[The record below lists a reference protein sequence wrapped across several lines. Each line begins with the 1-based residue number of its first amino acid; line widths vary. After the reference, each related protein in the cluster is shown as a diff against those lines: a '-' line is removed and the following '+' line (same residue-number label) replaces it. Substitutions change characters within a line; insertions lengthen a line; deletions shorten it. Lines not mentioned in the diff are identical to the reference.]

1 MKAGKIQYISQVE
14 LRKKGLFWG
23 IFRQCRYLFSW
34 ITKMLYCSQASFKRS
49 ANTRKTYT
57 FSICAI
63 FRNEATF
70 LREWIEFHLL
80 VGVEHF
86 YLYNNFSEDNYLE
99 ILQPYIDSEIVT
111 LTDWPIESGQ
121 LSAYLD
127 CFNRYKEHTEWIA
140 YIDLDEFICMR
151 KEIDIKDWIRPYKNY
166 PTVYVNWKMF
176 GISGIME
183 HDKQKTV
190 IEQYTASWEHLSN
203 AGKSFINTRFNFKEI
218 GCHLSYPAIRIC
230 GLPSTILPINE
241 FKKSFH
247 HWVCRAPKRKESGI
261 QLNHYYYRS
270 YSQYLY
276 KAFKRP
282 DAMSPASG
290 EVRRKEGVFELQ
302 ETRCIAKDFT
312 IQRFLTLLKRNMN
325 K

>member
-1 MKAGKIQYISQVE
+1 MTTKKVQYIAQAE
-14 LRKKGLFWG
+14 LRKKGFLWS
-23 IFRQCRYLFSW
+23 IFRRCRYIHSW
-34 ITKMLYCSQASFKRS
+34 IIKTLYCSQASFKRS
-49 ANTRKTYT
+49 ANTQKTYT

-63 FRNEATF
+63 FRNEAMF

-99 ILQPYIDSEIVT
+99 ILQPYIDSDVIT
-111 LTDWPIESGQ
+111 LTDWSIEGGQ
-121 LSAYLD
+121 LLAYLD
-127 CFNRYKEHTEWIA
+127 CFKHHKNHTDWIA

-151 KEIDIKDWIRPYKNY
+151 QEIDIKNWIRPYKNY

-190 IEQYTASWEHLSN
+190 IEQYSASWKHHSN
-203 AGKSFINTRFNFKEI
+203 VGKSFINTRFNFKEI
-218 GCHLSYPAIRIC
+218 GCHMSYPSIRIC
-230 GLPSTILPINE
+230 GLSTTILPINE
-241 FKKSFH
+241 FKKFFH
-247 HWVCRAPKRKESGI
+247 HWICRAPKRKDSGI

-276 KAFKRP
+276 KAFNRP
-282 DAMSPASG
+282 DAISPASG
-290 EVRRKEGVFELQ
+290 EVRRKRGMFELH
-302 ETRCIAKDFT
+302 ETRCIVKDFT
-312 IQRFLTLLKRNMN
+312 IQRFLTLLKRQLH
-325 K
+325 

>member
-1 MKAGKIQYISQVE
+1 
-14 LRKKGLFWG
+14 
-23 IFRQCRYLFSW
+23 
-34 ITKMLYCSQASFKRS
+34 MLYCSQASFKCS
-49 ANTRKTYT
+49 ADVRKTYT

-63 FRNEATF
+63 FRNEAMF
-70 LREWIEFHLL
+70 LREWIEFHIL

-99 ILQPYIDSEIVT
+99 VLQPYIESGIVT

-127 CFNRYKEHTEWIA
+127 CFKRHKNHTDWIA
-140 YIDLDEFICMR
+140 YIDLDEFICLR
-151 KEIDIKDWIRPYKNY
+151 KETDIKEWIRPYKNY

-176 GISGIME
+176 GISGVME

-203 AGKSFINTRFNFKEI
+203 AGKSFINTRFNFDEI
-218 GCHLSYPAIRIC
+218 GCHMSYPTIRIC
-230 GLPSTILPINE
+230 GHPSTILPINE
-241 FKKSFH
+241 FKKFFH
-247 HWVCRAPKRKESGI
+247 HWVCRAPKRKESSI

-276 KAFKRP
+276 KAFVRP
-282 DAMSPASG
+282 DAMSPTSG
-290 EVRRKEGVFELQ
+290 EARRKKGIFELQ
-302 ETRCIAKDFT
+302 ETRCIVKDFT
-312 IQRFLTLLKRNMN
+312 IQRFLTLLKRNMKN
-325 K
+325 